1 MIIGKKKCTVGAIN
15 RNSFGTDMKIVKEL
29 PKGKCIVE
37 FQDDFKF
44 QKEIHNTN
52 FINGNVKNPYDK
64 TLYGIGY
71 IGVGKYKVSGNDNAP
86 VSIAYKFWFSLM
98 ERCYSEKRRWK
109 YTAYEDKY
117 MSEKWYNFQDF
128 GAWLDD
134 NYYEI
139 KGEVMQLDKDILVKG
154 NKVYSPDTCLIVP
167 QRINMLFV
175 EKKNKWNLP
184 SGISM
189 TYNGKYKVAYKGV
202 HLGMIDKLE
211 EAILIH
217 DNEKRIHIRN
227 IAEEYKGRISL
238 KVYDA
243 LYKW

>member
-1 MIIGKKKCTVGAIN
+1 MRKVCYTGAISKN
-15 RNSFGTDMKIVKEL
+15 NFGTDMKIIQEL
-29 PKGKCIVE
+29 PKGKCIIE
-37 FQDDFKF
+37 FQDEHKLH
-44 QKEIHNTN
+44 KEINNTN
-52 FINGNVKNPYDK
+52 FSNGNVKNPYDK

-71 IGVGKYKVSGNDNAP
+71 IGVGKYKVSGNDKSP

-109 YTAYEDKY
+109 YSAYDDKY

-175 EKKNKWNLP
+175 EKKNKWNFP
-184 SGISM
+184 SGIRMSKS
-189 TYNGKYKVAYKGV
+189 GKYIASYNEV
-202 HLGMIDKLE
+202 HLGTIDNLE
-211 EAILIH
+211 QAIQIH
-217 DNEKRIHIRN
+217 DNAKRIHIRN
-227 IAEEYKGRISL
+227 IAEEYKGSISQ

-243 LYKW
+243 LYNW